1 MTSSNTDAFTGAAGT
16 RAIRAEAMVEGC
28 GHYRG
33 ERLEAALGNHGLEFR
48 SGAFDLINFVNYT
61 SVSLSLLSPF
71 GEFQA
76 AAGPRVLQL
85 PGAPASDQ
93 TRCRSEEALAIE
105 A

>member
-1 MTSSNTDAFTGAAGT
+1 
-16 RAIRAEAMVEGC
+16 MVEGC

-33 ERLEAALGNHGLEFR
+33 ERFKAALGNHSLEFQ
-48 SGAFDLINFVNYT
+48 SGAFDLINFVNST
-61 SVSLSLLSPF
+61 SVSLSLLSQGTF

-93 TRCRSEEALAIE
+93 TRCQSEEAPAIE

>member
-1 MTSSNTDAFTGAAGT
+1 
-16 RAIRAEAMVEGC
+16 MVEGW

-33 ERLEAALGNHGLEFR
+33 ERFEAALGNHSLEFR

-61 SVSLSLLSPF
+61 SVSLSLSGPGAF

-76 AAGPRVLQL
+76 SADPRAL
-85 PGAPASDQ
+85 PGAPAPDQ
-93 TRCRSEEALAIE
+93 TRRRSQETLAIE